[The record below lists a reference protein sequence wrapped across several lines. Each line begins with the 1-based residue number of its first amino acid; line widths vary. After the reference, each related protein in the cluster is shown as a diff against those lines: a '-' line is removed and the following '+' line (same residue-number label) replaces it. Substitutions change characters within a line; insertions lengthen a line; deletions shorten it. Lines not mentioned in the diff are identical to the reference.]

1 MTYCRRK
8 LSQACSKERYE
19 LIECLRHAHYVR
31 PSPSLL
37 DLLSLWSL
45 RDQPRVHA
53 YALDLSFEQSL
64 KLIASSHGKKLKLDA
79 RAAGV
84 DDENRVRHGS
94 APDRLLQLTMAKEHS
109 HSARC
114 HACPEIVGAR
124 GENDRDARAEHDPR
138 RIGL

>member
-1 MTYCRRK
+1 MQRGKRSKFVEPCEHGVIDDYGLAIVGAAVDHAMTYCRRK

-79 RAAGV
+79 RAAGI
-84 DDENRVRHGS
+84 DDENRVRHGFS
-94 APDRLLQLTMAKEHS
+94 P
-109 HSARC
+109 
-114 HACPEIVGAR
+114 
-124 GENDRDARAEHDPR
+124 
-138 RIGL
+138 